1 MTKLLTQQD
10 LAERWQVDVSTIT
23 NWRKEGL
30 ITPAKGIPAI
40 RFTEQHILRTRRCGK
55 LEKVSPLMYRKLE
68 KEKEQL
74 EEENRRLKGIITNIL
89 VEGIA
94 NIKGGLTMND
104 LQIYLLALEKVILN
118 FWPVLIITTAMLIRL
133 WRWERLEKKR
143 MEKAIKRDKLKRVHY

>member
-1 MTKLLTQQD
+1 MNKLLTQQE

-23 NWRKEGL
+23 NWRKEGI

-40 RFTEQHILRTRRCGK
+40 RFTEQHILELEGVK

-89 VEGIA
+89 VE
-94 NIKGGLTMND
+94 
-104 LQIYLLALEKVILN
+104 VSPILKE
-118 FWPVLIITTAMLIRL
+118 A
-133 WRWERLEKKR
+133 
-143 MEKAIKRDKLKRVHY
+143 